1 MYAIGDATVVP
12 LAMGKPLPKAAVF
25 AHDQAE
31 VVAANLVGEWTGR
44 GARREF
50 GGYGKWFLKTG
61 DGKAG
66 IGAGDFYAEPTPQVA
81 LRVPT
86 RWWHWA
92 KVLFERRWFWK
103 WF

>member
-12 LAMGKPLPKAAVF
+12 LAMGKPLPKAGVF
-25 AHDQAE
+25 AHEQAA

-66 IGAGDFYAEPTPQVA
+66 IGAGDLHAEPTPQVA
-81 LRVPT
+81 LRAPT

-92 KVLFERRWFWK
+92 KVLFERR
-103 WF
+103 